1 MNNIFKTGITI
12 PKVVKKLDLKNYH
25 DELKGQCIFVW
36 VNLTREMHIR
46 YTDIQTQLHA
56 WSNVGQQILIELDK
70 TVKEAQTEK
79 KSEKEIKKIRVK
91 FGKQFDAH
99 AKDIESINDEMYAW
113 YSEVWSQHSNE
124 VHHCTPAEVRT
135 LADSSNEQDDGSF
148 WGWITT
154 QTQGMI
160 LAHRNQHLKK

>member
-12 PKVVKKLDLKNYH
+12 TKVVKKLDLKNYH

-46 YTDIQTQLHA
+46 YTDIQTQLHT

-79 KSEKEIKKIRVK
+79 KSEKEIKKIV
-91 FGKQFDAH
+91 
-99 AKDIESINDEMYAW
+99 IM
-113 YSEVWSQHSNE
+113 
-124 VHHCTPAEVRT
+124 
-135 LADSSNEQDDGSF
+135 
-148 WGWITT
+148 
-154 QTQGMI
+154 M
-160 LAHRNQHLKK
+160 